1 MLRTL
6 FVYTEKESFWTTH
19 VSSSISG
26 APPSWQTKS
35 VDHYSLTVTLLPV
48 RSHSGIKTTVNIFH
62 LDKYDTH
69 YSLEH
74 LAMITAL
81 SLRLLEIETVCF
93 FTLMV
98 ATLLCCILG
107 QPAHTVFARA
117 EGDINLRSGVQ
128 SSKQQA

>member
-1 MLRTL
+1 
-6 FVYTEKESFWTTH
+6 
-19 VSSSISG
+19 
-26 APPSWQTKS
+26 
-35 VDHYSLTVTLLPV
+35 
-48 RSHSGIKTTVNIFH
+48 
-62 LDKYDTH
+62 
-69 YSLEH
+69 
-74 LAMITAL
+74 MITAL